1 MPASFILHQFLGNKH
16 TLAISTA
23 YSCMFMTHY
32 ARLKTSLTYLST
44 RPVQTR
50 YQLSTYLKNDLC
62 KELMLSHYSDSVV
75 VITSA
80 LHAEGRGFN
89 PRSEYVLST
98 FLGRRDRKIKTTCSG
113 GVELVLARLATAFF
127 RQPFRDTLQ
136 QTQSFV
142 LSKYQSQKKLSRSER
157 YQV

>member
-1 MPASFILHQFLGNKH
+1 
-16 TLAISTA
+16 
-23 YSCMFMTHY
+23 
-32 ARLKTSLTYLST
+32 
-44 RPVQTR
+44 
-50 YQLSTYLKNDLC
+50 
-62 KELMLSHYSDSVV
+62 MLSHYSDSVV

-80 LHAEGRGFN
+80 LHAEGRVFN

-136 QTQSFV
+136 PTQSFV

>member
-1 MPASFILHQFLGNKH
+1 MHVHDPLHKVENISYLPKH
-16 TLAISTA
+16 T
-23 YSCMFMTHY
+23 
-32 ARLKTSLTYLST
+32 TSADKVPTLNL
-44 RPVQTR
+44 PK
-50 YQLSTYLKNDLC
+50 KNDLC

-80 LHAEGRGFN
+80 VHAEGRGFN

-98 FLGRRDRKIKTTCSG
+98 FLGRRDRTIKTTCSG